1 MSRHTNK
8 TKADAI
14 ARIMLSKVGSC
25 VEPTE
30 EYMDA
35 LELEIHKW
43 LDSIKEI
50 RWEARTHSRR

>member
-8 TKADAI
+8 TKADAT

-30 EYMDA
+30 EYLDA
-35 LELEIHKW
+35 LERELHKW
-43 LDSIKEI
+43 LDAVKEI
-50 RWEARTHSRR
+50 HWKVRTHSQR